1 MKKEDVF
8 KTLETIFKKENIN
21 PNISDDEILEILE
34 RKSRLNDL
42 LEELINDYV
51 IDSFINKEK
60 FEKFYNGLTNHTIKV
75 FIKNYIIY
83 KDYSI
88 EDMDEQIDLNVEI
101 EDTTSTSYIKDIS
114 RIPILSPE
122 KERELLEKYK
132 NGDMQAREI
141 LIESNLR
148 LVASIAKNFVG
159 RGIDYKDLIQ
169 EGTIGLIEALD
180 RFELDKNLK
189 LSTYATWWIKCT
201 IRKAIYNTN
210 EIIRIP
216 ANLNV
221 KINKIRIATSM
232 YLKNNNGKSPSVE
245 DLIKI
250 TELEELD
257 VINALK
263 YNYSYNSLNKQLKA
277 DDDKSDELLN
287 FIPDTNYEKAID
299 NVEKSELRSKLMKIL
314 NETFDTNTSNLRTNS
329 RNKRLKDVIIKR
341 FGLDGNRP
349 MTLEEISN
357 DYNISR
363 ERIRQNEEKAL
374 YLLYRKKEVKNLK
387 DFLN

>member
-122 KERELLEKYK
+122 KERELIEKYK
-132 NGDMQAREI
+132 NGDMKAREI

-169 EGTIGLIEALD
+169 
-180 RFELDKNLK
+180 
-189 LSTYATWWIKCT
+189 
-201 IRKAIYNTN
+201 
-210 EIIRIP
+210 
-216 ANLNV
+216 
-221 KINKIRIATSM
+221 
-232 YLKNNNGKSPSVE
+232 
-245 DLIKI
+245 
-250 TELEELD
+250 
-257 VINALK
+257 
-263 YNYSYNSLNKQLKA
+263 
-277 DDDKSDELLN
+277 
-287 FIPDTNYEKAID
+287 
-299 NVEKSELRSKLMKIL
+299 
-314 NETFDTNTSNLRTNS
+314 
-329 RNKRLKDVIIKR
+329 
-341 FGLDGNRP
+341 
-349 MTLEEISN
+349 
-357 DYNISR
+357 
-363 ERIRQNEEKAL
+363 
-374 YLLYRKKEVKNLK
+374 
-387 DFLN
+387 